1 MNQYPPW
8 TPEEDKVL
16 LAAKSAIEAYR
27 LLNKHGSMR
36 SRLGCRMRRERLL
49 GMRNDLRRTP

>member
-27 LLNKHGSMR
+27 LMNKQGFMR
-36 SRLGCRMRRERLL
+36 SRQACRMRRERLL
-49 GMRNDLRRTP
+49 GMRNDRRRTP